1 MKARALRLQQAAGA
15 LIEDL
20 GVLEQVTSNEVVW
33 VEGVDASPMLRVAP
47 LDVAALLKDTL
58 WDKRTTVLTSAT
70 LPAPLPVR
78 LGVPAAAVE
87 ELAERGRAACRER
100 GGK

>member
-33 VEGVDASPMLRVAP
+33 VEGVDDSPMLRVAP
-47 LDVAALLKDTL
+47 LDVAAPLKDTL
-58 WDKRTTVLTSAT
+58 WDQRTTELTRAT
-70 LPAPLPVR
+70 LPARLPAR
-78 LGVPAAAVE
+78 TPE
-87 ELAERGRAACRER
+87 ERPVGTECVSRHRSRGAP
-100 GGK
+100 